1 MLLGMKALAFALLYV
16 ADLVVQRALEQPDFL
31 QALFVA
37 LAFFSWKFFSFQG
50 VANGL
55 CVLLDGRRVLFD
67 GCRVSLD
74 AAQLLGPFS
83 FVGPTAVLLQPLAPC
98 SKLFFLFLL
107 SFL

>member
-37 LAFFSWKFFSFQG
+37 LAFFSWKFFSCQG

-55 CVLLDGRRVLFD
+55 RVL
-67 GCRVSLD
+67 
-74 AAQLLGPFS
+74 
-83 FVGPTAVLLQPLAPC
+83 
-98 SKLFFLFLL
+98 
-107 SFL
+107 